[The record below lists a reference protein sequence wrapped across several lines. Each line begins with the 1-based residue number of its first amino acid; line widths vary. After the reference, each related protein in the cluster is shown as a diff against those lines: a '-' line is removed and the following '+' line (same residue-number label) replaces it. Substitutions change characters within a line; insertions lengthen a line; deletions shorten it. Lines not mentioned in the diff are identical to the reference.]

1 MKGICRL
8 WYLNFSAALVLIAS
22 PARAADGGLAA
33 MAAIPTVALFLG
45 LMVAVFSC
53 LVYRRRALAANEV
66 ANGLREQAALQEA
79 VAGLRNEQAIIWPFN
94 DTQEIAS
101 SGLSTLLNI
110 EAAPGKYY
118 DAFWDMLRNDDREA
132 LAQAVDGLKQNRRE
146 FELVVRT
153 RDGARTLA
161 VRGDTVVSGAV
172 GATVLLIEDRTAD
185 SEQILRLSSHST
197 ELHHI
202 LDSLPI
208 PVWLRDGD
216 FKLKYANRAYRDAV
230 EADETVPYDQLP
242 EIAVPVGAQAGG
254 VALAA
259 RARDVGGPQREE
271 RHVVIAGERRRVE
284 LVEAPLGDNGD
295 LAGFAIDL
303 TQVEEIEAD
312 LSRHVGGHEVILQ
325 NLGTAI
331 AIYGPDQ
338 SLQFFNNAFL
348 QLWGLD
354 EAWLRASPRMSEV
367 LEQLRADRRLP
378 EHADFPA
385 YKNEQ
390 LTLFTTLIDPLEEM
404 VHLPDGTTLRS
415 VAMPH
420 PFGGLLMLWEDV
432 TDALAL
438 ERNYNT
444 LIAVQRETLDNLF
457 EGVAVIGANGRLRL
471 SNPAFGSMWQIP
483 SFELANEPHISEIVE
498 RMAELLDPVDNW
510 QAEKERLIGLLTGR
524 ETHSGRFERSDGS
537 VLDFATVPLPDG
549 AVLLSYLDV
558 TASIN
563 MERALRE
570 RNEALETADRL
581 KSEFIANVSYEL
593 RTPLNT
599 IIGFTEILAG
609 QYFGDLNDRQTEYA
623 GGILES
629 SNRLLMLIDDILDL
643 ATIEAGHMSLEL
655 DSIDLK
661 TVLSSTLGL
670 IRERARQKS
679 IELEDN
685 CPEDIGT
692 IVADERRL
700 KQALFNI
707 LSNAV
712 KFTPENGSIRLSAQR
727 QDGNVVLT
735 TSDSGI
741 GISAEDQERV
751 FEKFERGS
759 SAEARRSGAGLGLS
773 LVKSF
778 VELHGG
784 TVELRSAAGAGTEV
798 TCTLPAHAGTAN
810 QSQKASA

>member
-1 MKGICRL
+1 M
-8 WYLNFSAALVLIAS
+8 
-22 PARAADGGLAA
+22 
-33 MAAIPTVALFLG
+33 
-45 LMVAVFSC
+45 
-53 LVYRRRALAANEV
+53 
-66 ANGLREQAALQEA
+66 
-79 VAGLRNEQAIIWPFN
+79 
-94 DTQEIAS
+94 
-101 SGLSTLLNI
+101 
-110 EAAPGKYY
+110 
-118 DAFWDMLRNDDREA
+118 
-132 LAQAVDGLKQNRRE
+132 
-146 FELVVRT
+146 
-153 RDGARTLA
+153 
-161 VRGDTVVSGAV
+161 
-172 GATVLLIEDRTAD
+172 
-185 SEQILRLSSHST
+185 
-197 ELHHI
+197 
-202 LDSLPI
+202 
-208 PVWLRDGD
+208 
-216 FKLKYANRAYRDAV
+216 
-230 EADETVPYDQLP
+230 
-242 EIAVPVGAQAGG
+242 
-254 VALAA
+254 
-259 RARDVGGPQREE
+259 
-271 RHVVIAGERRRVE
+271 VIAGARRRME
-284 LVEAPLGDNGD
+284 LVEAPFEGSDH

-303 TQVEEIEAD
+303 TQVEEMAAE

-348 QLWGLD
+348 QLWQLD
-354 EAWLRASPRMSEV
+354 EAWLRASPRMGEV
-367 LEQLRADRRLP
+367 LEKLRDGRRLP

-385 YKNEQ
+385 FKNEQ

-415 VAMPH
+415 VAIPH

-483 SFELANEPHISEIVE
+483 AFELANEPHISEIVE
-498 RMAELLDPVDNW
+498 RMAELLDPVGDW
-510 QAEKERLIGLLTGR
+510 QSEKERLIGIFTGR
-524 ETHSGRFERSDGS
+524 ETYSDRFERSDGS

-558 TASIN
+558 SAAIN

-609 QYFGDLNDRQTEYA
+609 QYFGDLNDRQKEY
-623 GGILES
+623 GSGILEA
-629 SNRLLMLIDDILDL
+629 SNHLLMLIDDILDL

-655 DSIDLK
+655 GSIDLK
-661 TVLSSTLGL
+661 ALIASTLGL

-679 IELEDN
+679 IELEND
-685 CPEDIGT
+685 CPDDIGA

-712 KFTPENGSIRLSAQR
+712 KFTPENGTIRMSAQR

-778 VELHGG
+778 IELHGG
-784 TVELRSAAGAGTEV
+784 TVELQSAADVGTKV
-798 TCTLPAHAGTAN
+798 ICTLPARAGSVTLSH
-810 QSQKASA
+810 QASA